1 MVFARFLEPLS
12 HVLMPDRRVK
22 RPRRD
27 AEHAAAVAGRRR
39 AARLS
44 HAERLES
51 RLQLSATVLT
61 PMLDARS
68 DTGARDQVTAV
79 TAPVFSGRVA
89 QGTTATLAVTNADT
103 GDTSTFA
110 AVTKKNGS
118 WRVAVPRSSPLAE
131 GRYLVKA
138 IQLSGGVA
146 AGESADLEIRIVTR
160 PPAVT
165 SFTFDL
171 VSFSSTLRFDQVVK
185 GVSLKNFSISGGSL
199 PGSIS
204 LADKRVKPLGVTI
217 SPSSTAAGDTFV
229 VSIANSEYVDAGR
242 YTLRFDPSRTKI
254 SAFETAVKASGQ
266 VREVL
271 AEV

>member
-1 MVFARFLEPLS
+1 MVFGRFLPRVTPFVS
-12 HVLMPDRRVK
+12 ADRRLMWS
-22 RPRRD
+22 RRVAD
-27 AEHAAAVAGRRR
+27 HATAAAGRRR

-44 HAERLES
+44 CAERLES

-61 PMLDARS
+61 PMLYARS
-68 DTGARDQVTAV
+68 DTGARDRVTAV

-89 QGTTATLAVTNADT
+89 KGTTATLAVTNSDT

-118 WRVAVPRSSPLAE
+118 WRVALPKSSPLAE

-160 PPAVT
+160 APALT

-171 VSFSSTLRFDQVVK
+171 ASFASTLRFDQAVK

-199 PGSIS
+199 PGWIS
-204 LADKRVKPLGVTI
+204 LADKRVKPLGVRI

-229 VSIANSEYVDAGR
+229 VSIANSEYVDAGL
-242 YTLRFDPSRTKI
+242 YTIRFDPSRTKI
-254 SAFETAVKASGQ
+254 SAFETAVKASGR
-266 VREVL
+266 VHDVL
-271 AEV
+271 ADV

>member
-229 VSIANSEYVDAGR
+229 VSIANSVLTRAGR
-242 YTLRFDPSRTKI
+242 RFPRSRPP
-254 SAFETAVKASGQ
+254 
-266 VREVL
+266 
-271 AEV
+271 